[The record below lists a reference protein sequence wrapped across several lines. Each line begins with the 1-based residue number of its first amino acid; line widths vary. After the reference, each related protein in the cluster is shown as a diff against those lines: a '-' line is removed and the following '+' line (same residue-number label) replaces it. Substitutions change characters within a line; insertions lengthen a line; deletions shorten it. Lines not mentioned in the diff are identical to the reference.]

1 MSDDKRDFV
10 KRMFSKSVM
19 KQAKYDQIVDLLGGT
34 DDLTCLDLGGD
45 NGVISLLLR
54 ERGGTWYS
62 ADLSPETVASIES
75 VVGDRVFQVDTTRT
89 PFDDR
94 QFDRVV
100 VVDLLEHVTTDR
112 EFVADLRRVI
122 RDDGVLI
129 INVPHVKPRS
139 ILNRLRHA
147 IGQTDERHGHVRP
160 GYSVDTLR
168 RTLSPWFTIRQVKTY
183 SRTFSELV
191 DTAVRFAVDLVK
203 GQRTGNGAQPHKG
216 NILTQEDVEKS
227 GGSLGLFSLTYP
239 FVWVFSQLDHLLF
252 LQQGYKLIVRA
263 EVNKAVGP
271 DENRR

>member
-1 MSDDKRDFV
+1 MTGDRGDFV

-19 KQAKYDQIVDLLGGT
+19 KQAKYDQIVTMLGRT
-34 DDLTCLDLGGD
+34 DGLTCLDLGGD

-75 VVGDRVFQVDTTRT
+75 VVGDRVFRVDADRT
-89 PFDDR
+89 PFDDA

-122 RDDGVLI
+122 RDNGVLI
-129 INVPHVKPRS
+129 VNVPHVKPRS
-139 ILNRLRHA
+139 ILNRVRHA

-168 RTLSPWFTIRQVKTY
+168 RTLSPWFTIHEVRTY

-191 DTAVRFAVDLVK
+191 DTAMRFAVDRVK
-203 GQRTGNGAQPHKG
+203 GHKTGGGDQPHKG
-216 NILTQEDVEKS
+216 NIVTREDVEKS
-227 GGSLGLFSLTYP
+227 GGGFRLLSLTYP
-239 FVWVFSQLDHLLF
+239 FVWVFSWLDHLLF

-263 EVNKAVGP
+263 EVDRANGP
-271 DENRR
+271 GEGRR